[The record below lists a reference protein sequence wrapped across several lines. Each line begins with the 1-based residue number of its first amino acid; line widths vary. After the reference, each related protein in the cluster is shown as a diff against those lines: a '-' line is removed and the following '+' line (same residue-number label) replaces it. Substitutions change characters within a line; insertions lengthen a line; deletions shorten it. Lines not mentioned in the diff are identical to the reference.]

1 MGPQLQIKQHKD
13 IVMPNKSNRKTFK
26 LNDKVLV
33 YDKLSKLSSVGVVV
47 AIKSRNSYSVK
58 INGII
63 KHISGDN
70 MSHSEL
76 SDNNSIN
83 SDDEDSIIDVN
94 DQPVV
99 RQPQLQAQPQRQLQ
113 LSP

>member
-1 MGPQLQIKQHKD
+1 MGELMQHHPAPSLFPQLQIKQHKD

-26 LNDKVLV
+26 LNDKDLV

-83 SDDEDSIIDVN
+83 SGDEDTS
-94 DQPVV
+94 
-99 RQPQLQAQPQRQLQ
+99 
-113 LSP
+113 LSDSDNS